1 MITPSSD
8 EIVKL
13 AEKYTTI
20 PVCREI
26 YADMIT
32 PIALLRRLQTRS
44 DRFFLL
50 ESVEGGEKWAR
61 YSFLGYDP
69 ILRATC
75 KNGTVTLEGAENR
88 TVETD
93 KPLSVLREVLSRYRA
108 PHIEGLP
115 PFTGGFVGYF
125 AYAMLGYAEPTLRI
139 KRGAWDDFD
148 LMLFDK
154 VIAYDHL
161 KQKIVLIVNMQ
172 TDNVLENYGKACAS
186 LEAMA
191 ALIGDQTPLPPLR
204 VTAKPQ
210 FTCNV
215 TEEQY
220 TDIVE
225 KTREYIFN
233 GDIFQAVQPPFT
245 GGFVGYFAYAMLGY
259 AEPTLRIK
267 RGAWDDFDLMLFDK
281 VIAYD
286 HLKQK
291 IVLIVNMQTDNVL
304 ENYGKACASLEAMA
318 ALIGDQ
324 TPLPPLRV
332 TAKPQFTCNVTEEQY
347 TDIVEKTREYIFNGD
362 IFQAV
367 QSRQFTSPYADSLL
381 SAYRVLRTTNPSPYM
396 VFLSVDGDEIM
407 CSSPET
413 LVRLQDGRLTTFPVA
428 GSRPRGKTEEED
440 KALERELLAD
450 EKELS
455 EHNMLVDLGRNDL
468 GRVSR
473 VGTVEVTDYMMIHR
487 YSRIMHIC
495 SQVEGDIAEQ
505 YDACDAIE
513 AVLPAGTLSGA
524 PKIRACEIIE
534 EQESEPRGVY
544 GGALGYLD
552 FAGNMDTCIAIRM
565 AAKKNGIVTVQA
577 GGGIVADSVPHNE
590 YMESANKARAVINA
604 LESASEVDG

>member
-1 MITPSSD
+1 MITPSCD
-8 EIVKL
+8 EILEL
-13 AEKYTTI
+13 AKEYTTI

-26 YADMIT
+26 YADMTT
-32 PIALLRRLQTRS
+32 PISLLRRLQTRS

-75 KNGTVTLEGAENR
+75 KNGTVTLEG
-88 TVETD
+88 TVNKTVKTD
-93 KPLSVLREVLSRYRA
+93 KPLTVLREVLGEYHA
-108 PHIEGLP
+108 PRLEGLP

-125 AYAMLGYAEPTLRI
+125 AYAMLGYAEPTLKI

-161 KQKIVLIVNMQ
+161 KQKIVLIVNMK
-172 TDNVLENYGKACAS
+172 TDSVMENYGKACAA
-186 LEAMA
+186 LEGMA
-191 ALIGDQTPLPPLR
+191 GLINDQSPLPPLKATGR
-204 VTAKPQ
+204 PS

-215 TEEQY
+215 TEAQY
-220 TDIVE
+220 ADIVE
-225 KTREYIFN
+225 KTREYIF
-233 GDIFQAVQPPFT
+233 D
-245 GGFVGYFAYAMLGY
+245 
-259 AEPTLRIK
+259 
-267 RGAWDDFDLMLFDK
+267 
-281 VIAYD
+281 
-286 HLKQK
+286 
-291 IVLIVNMQTDNVL
+291 
-304 ENYGKACASLEAMA
+304 
-318 ALIGDQ
+318 
-324 TPLPPLRV
+324 
-332 TAKPQFTCNVTEEQY
+332 
-347 TDIVEKTREYIFNGD
+347 GD

-367 QSRQFTSPYADSLL
+367 QSRQFSSPYADSLL

-396 VFLSVDGDEIM
+396 VFLSIDGDEIM

-413 LVRLQDGRLTTFPVA
+413 LVRLDNGRLTTFPVA
-428 GSRPRGKTEEED
+428 GSRPRGKTPEED
-440 KALERELLAD
+440 KVLENELLAD

-468 GRVSR
+468 GRVSKI
-473 VGTVEVTDYMMIHR
+473 GTVEVTDYMMIHR
-487 YSRIMHIC
+487 YSKIMHIC
-495 SQVEGDIAEQ
+495 SQVEGDIDEK

-552 FAGNMDTCIAIRM
+552 FTGNMDPCIAIRM

-590 YMESANKARAVINA
+590 YMESANKAKAVMNA
-604 LESASEVDG
+604 IEHASEVDG